1 VSGKFENGFFIPDTP
16 DGTADIVG
24 PLPQGESQWER
35 VMLRGYQRKVPL
47 SDVTNAIWHG
57 NVIVG
62 SDGSATNDHGMYSFV
77 ILTDTHTNSPQVAVC
92 CGSNLPMVAK
102 YIDMDSHC
110 PEGAALYASL
120 CFVRQLLIEYPCG
133 PDTGNIP
140 CLHFVLDNNSV
151 ADDDLK
157 WTFNSETSVY
167 NFLKS
172 NYDILQGI
180 QYQRANLPIASTVTW
195 VRGHQD

>member
-1 VSGKFENGFFIPDTP
+1 
-16 DGTADIVG
+16 
-24 PLPQGESQWER
+24 
-35 VMLRGYQRKVPL
+35 
-47 SDVTNAIWHG
+47 
-57 NVIVG
+57 
-62 SDGSATNDHGMYSFV
+62 
-77 ILTDTHTNSPQVAVC
+77 
-92 CGSNLPMVAK
+92 MVAK

-167 NFLKS
+167 DFLKS
-172 NYDILQGI
+172 DYDILQGI
-180 QYQRANLPIASTVTW
+180 QYQCVNLPIASTVTW